1 MYGGKKYMKIF
12 GRPSHNKCDARLE
25 GNSNEHIR
33 LLCMYVVQTR
43 ICYKLNI
50 VNGKLTLN
58 NNIHLI
64 AHTHAIENS
73 DTIRE
78 SFRMHAIVSIRNTQ
92 TTTTHDFDFDFHF
105 NSIYIIYALRC
116 SLRQ

>member
-1 MYGGKKYMKIF
+1 M
-12 GRPSHNKCDARLE
+12 
-25 GNSNEHIR
+25 
-33 LLCMYVVQTR
+33 VQTR

-78 SFRMHAIVSIRNTQ
+78 SFRMHAIVSIRNIQ
-92 TTTTHDFDFDFHF
+92 TTTHDFDFDFHI
-105 NSIYIIYALRC
+105 NSTENYANGFR
-116 SLRQ
+116 SADIFMVGKY

>member
-1 MYGGKKYMKIF
+1 MYGGKKELKIF

-33 LLCMYVVQTR
+33 EIVYVCMVQTR

-78 SFRMHAIVSIRNTQ
+78 SFRMHAIVSIRNIQ
-92 TTTTHDFDFDFHF
+92 TTTHDFDFDFHF
-105 NSIYIIYALRC
+105 NSIYIIYALRR